1 VTFGDVLG
9 ERARLTPERTALV
22 DVATGHRLSYAALDA
37 RAVRCARVFRQVL
50 GLAPNDL
57 VAVLTD
63 NRVEFL
69 DLFFA
74 APKAGVIA
82 VPLGTRLTAHE
93 IAGILADAAPRALIY
108 GREHAETV
116 RALRAPHPP
125 APSPIPSQPPGE
137 GEKNDSFGGE
147 GRVVAPLSRGLGGDG
162 RGDGGEG
169 LRWIALDAET
179 KADPA
184 DPVFAELIDQIPA
197 GDWQPAVRDPE
208 DLHCLLYTSGT
219 TGKPKGVMI
228 PHRQV
233 VWNGYNTVIGWQLR
247 DDDVSPIFTPLYHA
261 GGVFAF
267 LVPIFTI
274 GGTIVLHRSFD
285 AAEVWRTIAAERCT
299 VVLGV
304 PTIYKM
310 LLEAPEFAS
319 MSPSNLSH
327 LRWLISGGAP
337 LPLYLIEAYQQRGL
351 TFKQGYGLTEVGV
364 NCFAMTVE
372 ESITHAGSIGK
383 PLPYT
388 EARLTDDDGREV
400 SAGEVGELWLR
411 GPHVSR
417 GYWNN
422 PQATAAALDSDGW
435 FHTGDLAR
443 RDAEGF
449 HTIAG
454 RKKDMIISGGVNVYP
469 AEIEGELLLH
479 PGVRDA
485 AVVGVPH
492 PIWGEAGVAFIV
504 AQDAPPSAEEL
515 TDFLAGRLAKYK
527 VPREM
532 VFVDALPRTAYGKVV
547 KGDLKKSYLAAK
559 EPSPPGPLSLHPT
572 PPPRERGDAI

>member
-1 VTFGDVLG
+1 
-9 ERARLTPERTALV
+9 
-22 DVATGHRLSYAALDA
+22 
-37 RAVRCARVFRQVL
+37 VL
-50 GLAPNDL
+50 GLEPDDR

-69 DLFFA
+69 DVFFA

-82 VPLGTRLTAHE
+82 VPLGTRLTPRE
-93 IAGILADAAPRALIY
+93 IAGILADAAPRALVY
-108 GREHAETV
+108 GGEHAETV
-116 RALRAPHPP
+116 RSLRSLA
-125 APSPIPSQPPGE
+125 SL
-137 GEKNDSFGGE
+137 DW
-147 GRVVAPLSRGLGGDG
+147 
-162 RGDGGEG
+162 
-169 LRWIALDAET
+169 WIALDAGA

-184 DPVFAELIDQIPA
+184 DPVLAELAEQIPEE
-197 GDWQPAVRDPE
+197 DWTPARRGPE

-247 DDDVSPIFTPLYHA
+247 DDDVSPVFTPLYHA

-274 GGTIVLHRSFD
+274 GGTIVLHRGFD
-285 AAEVWRTIAAERCT
+285 AAEVWRTIEAERCT

-310 LLEAPEFAS
+310 LLEAPEFAAAD
-319 MSPSNLSH
+319 LSRV
-327 LRWLISGGAP
+327 RWLISGGAP

-372 ESITHAGSIGK
+372 ESVAHAGSIGK

-388 EARLTDDDGREV
+388 ETRLIDDEGREV
-400 SAGEVGELWLR
+400 APGEVGELLLR

-422 PQATAAALDSDGW
+422 PEATSAALDAEGW

-449 HTIAG
+449 HAIAG

-492 PIWGEAGVAFIV
+492 PTWGEAGVAFIV
-504 AQDAPPSAEEL
+504 AQVDPADPVTVGEL

-527 VPREM
+527 IPREI

-547 KGDLKKSYLAAK
+547 KGELRQRYL
-559 EPSPPGPLSLHPT
+559 ET
-572 PPPRERGDAI
+572 MT

>member
-1 VTFGDVLG
+1 MIFGDRFGDVLG
-9 ERARLTPERTALV
+9 ERARLTPERTAV
-22 DVATGHRLSYAALDA
+22 VYVPTGERFSYAALDA
-37 RAVRCARVFRQVL
+37 RAVRAARVFRQVL
-50 GLAPNDL
+50 GFGTDDR

-63 NRVEFL
+63 NRIEFL
-69 DLFFA
+69 DVFFA

-82 VPLGTRLTAHE
+82 VPLGTRLTPHE
-93 IAGILADAAPRALIY
+93 IAGILADSAPRALVY
-108 GREHAETV
+108 GGEHAETV
-116 RALRAPHPP
+116 RAIRNLAR
-125 APSPIPSQPPGE
+125 
-137 GEKNDSFGGE
+137 
-147 GRVVAPLSRGLGGDG
+147 
-162 RGDGGEG
+162 
-169 LRWIALDAET
+169 IALDADA

-184 DPVFAELIDQIPA
+184 DPVLSDLADQIPEE
-197 GDWQPAVRDPE
+197 GWTPAVRGPE

-247 DDDVSPIFTPLYHA
+247 DDDVSPVFTPLYHA

-285 AAEVWRTIAAERCT
+285 AAEVWRTIEAERCT

-319 MSPSNLSH
+319 ADLSRV
-327 LRWLISGGAP
+327 RWLISGGAP
-337 LPLYLIEAYQQRGL
+337 LPLYLIEAYQRRGL
-351 TFKQGYGLTEVGV
+351 TFKQGYGLTEAGV

-372 ESITHAGSIGK
+372 ESVAHAGSIGK

-388 EARLTDDDGREV
+388 ETRLIDEQGNEV
-400 SAGEVGELWLR
+400 PAGEVGELLLR

-422 PQATAAALDSDGW
+422 PAATAAALDADGW

-443 RDAEGF
+443 RDAAGF

-479 PGVRDA
+479 PAVRDA

-492 PIWGEAGVAFIV
+492 PTWGESGVAFV
-504 AQDAPPSAEEL
+504 VPEGAPPAAEDL

-527 VPREM
+527 LPREI

-547 KGDLKKSYLAAK
+547 KGELRQRYL
-559 EPSPPGPLSLHPT
+559 ED
-572 PPPRERGDAI
+572 RR